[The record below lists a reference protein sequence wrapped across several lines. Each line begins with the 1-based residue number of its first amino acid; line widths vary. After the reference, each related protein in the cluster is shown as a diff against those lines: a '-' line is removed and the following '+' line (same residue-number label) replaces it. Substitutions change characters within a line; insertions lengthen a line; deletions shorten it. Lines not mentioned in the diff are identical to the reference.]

1 MLIPLL
7 FGAVFLLSGGAN
19 VLQKRFQLGF
29 RFDLPHFIWYNF
41 LNAAFAAVNFLISA
55 GGRIEINGVT
65 LLFSAAYG
73 LDVIL
78 ALSLGVVSLRYLSIP
93 LRGVMSSSGSLLISS
108 LFGILA
114 LGEPFSLRT
123 AFAIAAVLAAVVL
136 PSVQMMH
143 GQQNRLNAKGVLVG
157 IAVFLVGSLSTI
169 ITKLYTITPGVCGTT
184 QFFLMTNLVIL
195 FCCVCAGGVLLLRRR
210 APITAAFRLFGWR
223 QLLDIVGITLFS
235 NITSVMSIT
244 LLGLMT
250 MTSYNIVSAGVGMA
264 ASLLVSLL
272 VFRERPAKIQYV
284 SVALVVLA
292 TTLCAMQ

>member
-1 MLIPLL
+1 M
-7 FGAVFLLSGGAN
+7 
-19 VLQKRFQLGF
+19 
-29 RFDLPHFIWYNF
+29 
-41 LNAAFAAVNFLISA
+41 
-55 GGRIEINGVT
+55 
-65 LLFSAAYG
+65 
-73 LDVIL
+73 
-78 ALSLGVVSLRYLSIP
+78 
-93 LRGVMSSSGSLLISS
+93 
-108 LFGILA
+108 
-114 LGEPFSLRT
+114 
-123 AFAIAAVLAAVVL
+123 
-136 PSVQMMH
+136 
-143 GQQNRLNAKGVLVG
+143 
-157 IAVFLVGSLSTI
+157 
-169 ITKLYTITPGVCGTT
+169 
-184 QFFLMTNLVIL
+184 FFLMTNLVIL